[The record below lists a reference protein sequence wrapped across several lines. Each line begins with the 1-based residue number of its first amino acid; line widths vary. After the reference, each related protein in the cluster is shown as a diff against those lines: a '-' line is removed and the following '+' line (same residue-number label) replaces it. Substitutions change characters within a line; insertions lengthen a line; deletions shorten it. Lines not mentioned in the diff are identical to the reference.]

1 MGDHVWTRRF
11 ATIAGINAL
20 IAVGW
25 LAPLFVDPRISRT
38 IAGGSVGTWGVLG
51 FLLWIVVGVLG
62 FAGFAVLHYI
72 TPEVT
77 GETLS
82 ENLAWANLV
91 LTELGTLLATL
102 MLGVAGYVGGT
113 ALLDGATPAEV
124 HERISFVVEPVP
136 LVAVFAIL
144 AGLGVVLGVANHLRA
159 YFAAADDGA
168 GQRSLVP
175 GQ

>member
-1 MGDHVWTRRF
+1 MGDHIWTRRF

-51 FLLWIVVGVLG
+51 FLLWIAVGVLG
-62 FAGFAVLHYI
+62 FAGFAVMHYI

-82 ENLAWANLV
+82 DNLAWANLA
-91 LTELGTLLATL
+91 LTEIGAVFATLL
-102 MLGVAGYVGGT
+102 LGVAGYIGGT
-113 ALLDGATPAEV
+113 ALLEGAGPGEV
-124 HERISFVVEPVP
+124 HERIAFVVEPVP
-136 LVAVFAIL
+136 LVAVFAII
-144 AGLGVVLGVANHLRA
+144 AGLGVIAGVTNHLRA
-159 YFAAADDGA
+159 YLAAADGTT

-175 GQ
+175 GE